1 MKSYNIGSRS
11 GDSRWLE
18 AGNPWLLWLCC
29 LLASV
34 NPAQAE
40 IALEDGFESGSFA
53 SSWGQ
58 TAGVTIQTTGG
69 AKGTTN
75 FARLA
80 PFTAGTGR
88 ELGAR
93 FDGVAPGGAKD
104 FTVDLYFRVQNTTQR
119 QFNLQVSTSTGGIS
133 SSGASINLKYD
144 VTNGWAAFSTVWN
157 PISGLGSITPGEWY
171 GLRVSGQDWGT
182 AAARWAVSV
191 SAAGGTNF
199 INSATNL
206 TWFQAGTATSLPAR
220 YFVFTTVYG
229 NSPGFDV
236 DEVTASV
243 IPPPPPVP
251 PAIGLISGIY
261 PHLAITTTHQSESG
275 IGAVV
280 PWAGRLWAIHY
291 FAGGFN
297 VDGVQHLWE
306 IDEDLNLTGRGQ
318 PFYGGSIASRMIH
331 DATSQLLI
339 GPYFV
344 DTNRNIRQ
352 IPINTVM
359 PMHLS
364 AVGRHLT
371 DSNRVYFVG
380 LAMERSMVDV
390 SGNETTIPASKV
402 TIQPKL
408 SEIQSN
414 LFGFNSHHGKGLY
427 SGQGR
432 IVYASNGQ
440 GSYNSTPPG
449 VLMEWDGTGN
459 TTNNWTLI
467 RRAQFDEV
475 TGPGGIHGA
484 AHPDDPI
491 WALGWDS
498 RSVLLMVRRASDG
511 WHTYRLPKGSH
522 THDAPSGWY
531 VEWPRIRDVG
541 LGGGDFL
548 MNQQGMFFRFPAT
561 FAPGQTAGLMPLST
575 FHKMIVDYADWNG
588 RIVMGCNDASNFSSP
603 LAGRVHSNF
612 LFVEKDQVDDYGG
625 PPAGFGGVWLN
636 ETVTA
641 GQFSDPLLVAGF
653 QKRTLHLAHGANV
666 PIQFTIEMDAAGD
679 GNWTRYKTVT
689 VGTNGYAYDL
699 LPATFAAPWLRFAVD
714 QTAPGVSALMTGG
727 SGARAADAALTASL
741 ASANPAAPLSQGIL
755 KVSTASDYP
764 LQYAADVLDA
774 SGQKVGGGFYVASP
788 GATNPI
794 VLQRVND
801 PTTEASLRASAAT
814 TQDFEVDTASV
825 VMTNGGMRYRL
836 PRSNAAFDTATASG
850 WRRGIREVV
859 TERQLMNIH
868 GTIYELPRDDSGG
881 MRGIRPVTTHGRQI
895 FDFTTWRG
903 LLVIAGNL
911 TSATNDGHYVRS
923 DDGLVGLWFGNVDDL
938 WRFGAPCGVGG
949 PWKNSAVTAGAAS
962 DPYLMFGYE
971 RKELELSHSH
981 AAPVTFTVEVDFAAN
996 NTWHRY
1002 GQFTVAPGQML
1013 RHVFPDGY
1021 SAHWVRVKSDTT
1033 TTATAQ
1039 FTYGPAALQITGA
1052 SLQPEHGFQLTFTG
1066 SQGQPYTVLASEN
1079 LAVPLASWAALAT
1092 GTLAG
1097 EGGRFQDA
1105 SATNRGLRF
1114 YTLSTP

>member
-1 MKSYNIGSRS
+1 MSTFRIIVPDHKRTVVEF
-11 GDSRWLE
+11 SRW
-18 AGNPWLLWLCC
+18 CC
-29 LLASV
+29 LLCWALLPI
-34 NPAQAE
+34 NLGKAQV
-40 IALEDGFESGSFA
+40 ALEDSFESGSFA
-53 SSWGQ
+53 GEWEQ
-58 TAGVTIQTTGG
+58 KAGVTLETSGG
-69 AKGTTN
+69 ARGTAN

-80 PFTAGTGR
+80 AYTAMTGR
-88 ELGAR
+88 DLGAR
-93 FDGVAPGGAKD
+93 FDAAAPNGAKD
-104 FTVDLYFRVQNTTQR
+104 FFVDFYFRTQNTTQR
-119 QFNLQVSTSTGGIS
+119 QFNLHVSTSTGAIGS
-133 SSGASINLKYD
+133 SRASVNLKYD
-144 VTNGWAAFSTVWN
+144 TTDGWAAFSTAWHLI
-157 PISGLGSITPGEWY
+157 PGLGKITPGKWY
-171 GLRVSGQDWGT
+171 RLRVSGQDWGT
-182 AAARWAVSV
+182 AAARWAMDL

-206 TWFQAGTATSLPAR
+206 TWYQNGTPTANPAR
-220 YFVFTTVYG
+220 FFVFTTVYG

-243 IPPPPPVP
+243 IPPPPPAP
-251 PAIGLISGIY
+251 PGIGLVSGIY
-261 PHLAITTTHQSESG
+261 PHLAITTAHQSESG

-280 PWAGRLWAIHY
+280 PWAGRLWAIQY

-306 IDEDLNLTGRGQ
+306 IDDALNITGRGQ
-318 PFYGGSIASRMIH
+318 PFYGGSIASRLIH
-331 DATSQLLI
+331 DATGQLLI
-339 GPYFV
+339 GPYFI

-364 AVGRHLT
+364 AVARHLT
-371 DSNRVYFVG
+371 DSNLVYFFG
-380 LAMERSMVDV
+380 LGMERSMVDV
-390 SGNETTIPASKV
+390 SGSETTIPPAKV
-402 TIQPKL
+402 MMQPKL

-414 LFGFNSHHGKGLY
+414 LFGFTSHHGKGLY

-440 GSYNSTPPG
+440 GSYNGTPPG
-449 VLMEWDGTGN
+449 ALMEWDGTGD
-459 TTNNWTLI
+459 TTNNWKLI

-484 AHPDDPI
+484 ANADDPI
-491 WALGWDS
+491 WAMGWDH

-511 WHTYRLPKGSH
+511 WHTYRLPKGSY

-541 LGGGDFL
+541 FGDGDYL
-548 MNQQGMFFRFPAT
+548 MNHHGMFCRFPHN
-561 FAPGQTAGLMPLST
+561 FEPGRTAGLLPLST

-612 LFVEKDQVDDYGG
+612 LFVEKDQLDAYGG
-625 PPAGFGGVWLN
+625 LPAGFGGVWLN

-641 GQFSDPLLVAGF
+641 GQFSDPLLVVGF
-653 QKRTLHLAHGANV
+653 QRRTLHLAHGTNV
-666 PIQFTIEMDAAGD
+666 LIQFTIQMDAAGD
-679 GNWTRYKTVT
+679 GNWTTYKTVT
-689 VGTNGYAYDL
+689 VGTNGYAYEL
-699 LPATFAAPWLRFAVD
+699 LPATFTAPWLRFAVD
-714 QTAPGVSALMTGG
+714 QTAPGVSVFMTCS
-727 SGARAADAALTASL
+727 SGARAPDLVLTASL
-741 ASANPAAPLSQGIL
+741 APVDARAPFSQGIL

-764 LQYAADVLDA
+764 LQFAAEVFDA
-774 SGQKVGGGFYVASP
+774 SGRKVGGGFYVASL
-788 GATNPI
+788 GHTNPI
-794 VLQRVND
+794 VLQKIND
-801 PTTEASLRASAAT
+801 PVTEASLRINAAT
-814 TQDFEVDTASV
+814 KQDFYLDAASV
-825 VMTNGGMRYRL
+825 FMTNNGVRFRL
-836 PRSNAAFDTATASG
+836 PRSDPAFDTPTPSG

-881 MRGIRPVTTHGRQI
+881 MRRIRPLTTHGRQI

-903 LLVIAGNL
+903 MLVIAGNL
-911 TSATNDGHYVRS
+911 TSATNDGHYVQS

-938 WRFGAPCGVGG
+938 WRFGSPRGVGG
-949 PWKNSAVTAGAAS
+949 PWKNSAVTAGVPS

-981 AAPVTFTVEVDFAAN
+981 YAPVTFTIEVDFAAN

-1002 GQFTVAPGQML
+1002 GQFTVAPGQTL

-1039 FTYGPAALQITGA
+1039 FTYGPVAPQITSATVLPDG
-1052 SLQPEHGFQLTFTG
+1052 SFQLTFTG
-1066 SQGQPYTVLASEN
+1066 SPGQSYTVWSTGDVGL
-1079 LAVPLASWAALAT
+1079 PLSSWWQVGT
-1092 GTLAG
+1092 GHFRSNIAM
-1097 EGGRFQDA
+1097 FVHPP
-1105 SATNRGLRF
+1105 ATNLPYLFCRV
-1114 YTLSTP
+1114 SIP